1 VGRIS
6 IIAAAL
12 WVTVAA
18 CGGSAATSP
27 TRVQRTQLAPD
38 QDAAYKQ
45 AIAEGDAAWEQREQV
60 DSLKIALLRWEK
72 AVQIKDDD
80 WQTYAKLARGYYF
93 LADGTHQFEAM
104 GGTYPYDPDK
114 VADQAGNDAYLNA
127 HLRGAE
133 HAQRG
138 MAALSPELEKRMG
151 QGIKIEDAATALLG
165 NDGVPLVY
173 WYASNLG
180 KYAKAR
186 GTATVLQNKDRIF
199 KMVTFV
205 YEKANGYYHSAPDRY
220 FGAYYAVAP
229 SFAGG
234 DLKRSEQ
241 HFAAAMKSSPA
252 FIGTYVLAAEL
263 HATAVQDQAAFDR
276 YLKIVID
283 SPDDA
288 IPDLVPEF
296 KLEKRK
302 AAALIQHKTDLF

>member
-1 VGRIS
+1 MKT
-6 IIAAAL
+6 IAALVVSSVLA
-12 WVTVAA
+12 AA
-18 CGGSAATSP
+18 CGGSSAQTST

-45 AIAEGDAAWEQREQV
+45 AIQEGDAAWQQRDQV
-60 DSLKIALLRWEK
+60 NSLKTALVKWEK
-72 AVQIKDDD
+72 AVQIKQDD

-93 LADGTHQFEAM
+93 LADGTYQFDSM

-127 HLRGAE
+127 HLRGTE

-138 MAALSPELEKRMG
+138 MAALSPEFEKRLA
-151 QGIKIEDAATALLG
+151 QGTKIEELCVLLG
-165 NDGVPLVY
+165 RDGVPLVY
-173 WYASNLG
+173 WYASNMG

-186 GTATVLQNKDRIF
+186 GTATVLQHKDRIF

-205 YEKANGYYHSAPDRY
+205 YETANDYYHSAPDRY
-220 FGAYYAVAP
+220 FGAFYAVAP

-241 HFAAAMKSSPA
+241 HFAAAIKASPQ

-276 YLKIVID
+276 YLKTVV
-283 SPDDA
+283 DA
-288 IPDLVPEF
+288 PEDQIPDLIPEF
-296 KLEKRK
+296 KVEKRK